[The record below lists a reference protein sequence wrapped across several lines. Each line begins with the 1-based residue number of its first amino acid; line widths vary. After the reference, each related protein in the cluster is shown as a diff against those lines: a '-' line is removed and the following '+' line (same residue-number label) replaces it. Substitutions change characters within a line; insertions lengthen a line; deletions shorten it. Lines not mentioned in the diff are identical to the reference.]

1 MNPDCL
7 NLILLDS
14 ELSLAFVFLSLW
26 GCRLRIFSVFYPFF
40 LSASGDLK
48 GTVVTTINDY
58 QAKFY
63 AHELRRSYADN
74 ELGKLTSLLFDA
86 QVEPKPHQIDVAL
99 FALQSPHMKGAILAD
114 EVGLGKTIEAG
125 IVITQFWSE
134 RRRNILIVAPASLRQ
149 QWKQELWDKFMIP
162 ATLVDSKNAKTVID
176 EARQGEPSVL
186 VCSYQFMKSFEKR
199 LASLPWNL
207 MVLDEAH
214 YLRNFYL
221 PGKKQPKTALAASKV
236 AKSAQKVLLLTATP
250 LHNKLEELYGL
261 VSVIDPEFF
270 DSLKAFRARYTNV
283 SDELSYEEAMED
295 LRERLNM
302 LLKRHLRQDVN
313 LYVRYTNRGTETFK
327 FEPTEQEKQLY
338 EMVQSFIH
346 NSTFMRMSPARSLMT
361 IQLFKRLGSSTFA
374 AATTLDSMAKRLQ
387 SIASADVLTEK
398 EVAAASRS
406 FAAVGADADGA
417 EILGTD
423 SAGTDSTAAGPTST
437 SFVCTT
443 PDVDRGPSDDE
454 WLLKLSDDSDSF
466 SDRVLTEH
474 EMEELRKESA
484 ELSRVAK
491 FAASIRE
498 NAKAYKL
505 LEALERGF
513 ESMRAIGA
521 PEKAIIFTESTRTQ
535 DYLKQVLTTAGY
547 GDELVLFNG
556 SNASKEQRKIYR
568 EWLKEHEGSDLVT
581 GVQAADTRKALVDK
595 FRNSARIMIATE
607 AAGEGINLQFC
618 SLLVNYDLP
627 WNPQRVE
634 QRIGRVHRYG
644 QKHDVLVI
652 NFLNTEN
659 VAESRVLSLL
669 TDKFQ
674 IFTGVF
680 GASNEIL
687 GAIAYGADFD
697 RKIGAIFANAKTAEE
712 IEEAFR
718 ELEEENA
725 ELIAEGMRETSSKV
739 FENLDTNVQDKLKHY
754 DEGSREL
761 LGVFERLLMEVTK
774 HELADSADFADDSRR
789 FVLREV
795 PAHDDVENGDIVPGT
810 YALKEDS
817 DNHTRQYRFDSP
829 LGRFVVDSALNRET
843 PQRELVFSVSASERP
858 SKYAQ
863 SLVGTS
869 GELSLREATYT
880 ASVEGQLVQESYLVA
895 GGFTDSGEPLTAD
908 DVNDLMSLR
917 CVSENPIAGLM
928 FADRMES
935 QIQEQMERLAAEV
948 NERNGRFLEDLWQIQ
963 DARAQD
969 IRAEAEAEKLELLR
983 KERQLAVASRREADL
998 SKRMQMRVEARKLNK
1013 QVSEVERRMQQR
1025 LADLDVYMEDTL
1037 DRMKKSK
1044 DATSSVQD
1052 LFTIRWRVEQ

>member
-1 MNPDCL
+1 M
-7 NLILLDS
+7 
-14 ELSLAFVFLSLW
+14 
-26 GCRLRIFSVFYPFF
+26 
-40 LSASGDLK
+40 
-48 GTVVTTINDY
+48 TTINDY

-86 QVEPKPHQIDVAL
+86 QVEPKPHQIDAAL

-162 ATLVDSKNAKTVID
+162 ATLVDSKNAKDVI
-176 EARQGEPSVL
+176 EETRRGEPSVL
-186 VCSYQFMKSFEKR
+186 ICSYQFMTSFQDK
-199 LASLPWNL
+199 LGSLPWNL

-214 YLRNFYL
+214 YLRNFYM
-221 PGKKQPKTALAASKV
+221 PAHRQPKSALAASRIT
-236 AKSAQKVLLLTATP
+236 KSAQKVLLLTATP
-250 LHNKLEELYGL
+250 LHNRMEELYGL

-270 DSLKAFRARYTNV
+270 DSLKAFRARYVNGS
-283 SDELSYEEAMED
+283 SDLSKNAAMED
-295 LRERLNM
+295 LQERLSM
-302 LLKRHLRQDVN
+302 LLKRHLRKDVN
-313 LYVRYTNRGTETFK
+313 LYVRYTNRGTETFQ
-327 FEPTEQEKQLY
+327 FEPTEKEQQLH
-338 EMVQSFIH
+338 EMVQSFVH
-346 NSTFMRMSPARSLMT
+346 NSTFMQYSPARSLMA

-374 AATTLDSMAKRLQ
+374 VSSTLESMAERLRYLTEPE
-387 SIASADVLTEK
+387 VLTMK
-398 EVAAASRS
+398 EVSDASRS
-406 FAAVGADADGA
+406 FARGGADFDG
-417 EILGTD
+417 D
-423 SAGTDSTAAGPTST
+423 AGPSED
-437 SFVCTT
+437 S
-443 PDVDRGPSDDE
+443 
-454 WLLKLSDDSDSF
+454 WLSNLSDKSDAWA
-466 SDRVLTEH
+466 DRILSEH
-474 EMEELRKESA
+474 ERSQLRQEA
-484 ELSRVAK
+484 EELSRVAEH
-491 FAASIRE
+491 AASITE
-498 NAKAYKL
+498 NAKAHKL

-513 ESMRAIGA
+513 ESMRSIGA

-535 DYLKQVLTTAGY
+535 EYLQRVLVEAGY

-556 SNASKEQRKIYR
+556 SNGSKEQRKIYR

-581 GVQAADTRKALVDK
+581 GVQAADMRKALVDK

-618 SLLVNYDLP
+618 SLLINYDLP

-644 QKHDVLVI
+644 QKHDVLVM
-652 NFLNTEN
+652 NFLNSRNE
-659 VAESRVLSLL
+659 AEARVLSMLR
-669 TDKFQ
+669 DKFQ

-718 ELEEENA
+718 QLEEENA
-725 ELIAEGMRETSSKV
+725 ELIAEGMRETTSKV
-739 FENLDTNVQDKLKHY
+739 FENLDANVQDKQKHY
-754 DEGSREL
+754 DDGSLEL
-761 LGVFERLLMEVTK
+761 LGVLERLLMELTK
-774 HELADSADFADDSRR
+774 HELADSADFADDLRR

-795 PAHDDVENGDIVPGT
+795 PALDDAENGDIVPGT

-880 ASVEGQLVQESYLVA
+880 ATVEGQLVQESYLVA
-895 GGFTDSGEPLTAD
+895 GGFTDSGKPLTTD

-917 CVSENPIAGLM
+917 CVSEGPVAGMM

-935 QIQEQMERLAAEV
+935 QMREQTSRLAAEV
-948 NERNGRFLEDLWQIQ
+948 NERNGRFLEDMWQIQ
-963 DARAQD
+963 DARGQD
-969 IRAEAEAEKLELLR
+969 IRAEAEAKKLELLK
-983 KERQLAVASRREADL
+983 KERQLAADSRREAD
-998 SKRMQMRVEARKLNK
+998 STKRMQMRIEARKLNK
-1013 QVSEVERRMQQR
+1013 QVSEVERELHQK
-1025 LADLDVYMEDTL
+1025 LADYDVYMESIL